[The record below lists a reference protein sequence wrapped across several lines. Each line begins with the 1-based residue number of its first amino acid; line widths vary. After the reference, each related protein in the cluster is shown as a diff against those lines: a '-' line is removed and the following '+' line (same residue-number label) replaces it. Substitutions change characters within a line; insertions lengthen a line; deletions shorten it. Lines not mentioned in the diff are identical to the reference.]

1 MMGTRIALEKLQ
13 QREQFLTTE
22 NEMLKV
28 WKFIT
33 DNDNT
38 YEFLFSVQYFWCKF
52 CPHSVYLIVTYYDV
66 VGG

>member
-38 YEFLFSVQYFWCKF
+38 YESLFLFNISGVSFAPILFISLSPTMMW
-52 CPHSVYLIVTYYDV
+52 
-66 VGG
+66 